1 MTVATVR
8 PDGWPQ
14 ATTIGY
20 ASEGLLLYFLCSK
33 QSQKAANIVA
43 DNRISLVVDHDTSDP
58 MGMEGLSLAARAY
71 AISDP
76 AEEARV
82 VELMVAKFPEYRSLT
97 RPDLAGV
104 QLFMVV
110 PEVISVLD
118 YPQRLRP

>member
-1 MTVATVR
+1 MATLR

-14 ATTIGY
+14 ATTVGY
-20 ASEGLLLYFLCSK
+20 ASEGLILYFLCSK

-43 DNRISLVVDHDTSDP
+43 DNRISLVIDHDTSDP
-58 MGMEGLSLAARAY
+58 MGIEGLSLAARAY

-82 VELMVAKFPEYRSLT
+82 VELMVAKFPEYRSLP

-104 QLFMVV
+104 
-110 PEVISVLD
+110 
-118 YPQRLRP
+118 